1 MKIRQGW
8 MFFTII
14 FKKGSK
20 IIKKK
25 LIELIRSQFQNG

>member
-25 LIELIRSQFQNG
+25 AYGVN